1 MEYKESL
8 IKNEY
13 KVNKMIG
20 YIALGAFVGFLV
32 MFLLNYMEVFKLNK
46 DEVSIVFGVLSVGV
60 LTIFL
65 LTVVLN
71 VQSPSV
77 KYVSIALT
85 NVLVMIGFAF
95 LSMHMVLV
103 LMLPILASCLYFNR
117 RMNLVTS
124 IETVM
129 AMFVGHVLSVP
140 LSIVY
145 DDPLIVSYKSAL
157 LYGFLPRLIEYL
169 ILTGVIMLLTHITS
183 NMMTDIF
190 QYVTFNHKLVEELKS
205 TQIEVVQSLA
215 QIAENKSEET
225 GEHLER
231 VSAYMYVLAKGFGLP
246 ENEAY
251 NVSVA
256 AMLHDIGKLGV
267 DEKILSKPGKLTPEE
282 FEEVKKHVIYGK
294 ELLQNSPSEIMQ
306 IARVIAEQ
314 HHEHWDGN
322 GYLGLKKE
330 QIHLYSRM
338 MAVVD
343 VFDALTSRRSY
354 KDSWSVDAALR
365 EIIRCSGEQFDPEVV
380 FVFKE
385 NFDKIYELYVSFQ
398 KRAAQTDETQ
408 NKIETAK
415 QAIEASKNDA

>member
-20 YIALGAFVGFLV
+20 YIALDAFVGFLV

-117 RMNLVTS
+117 QMNLVTS
-124 IETVM
+124 IETVV

-183 NMMTDIF
+183 NMMTDVF

-246 ENEAY
+246 EKEAY

-338 MAVVD
+338 MAVGGGV
-343 VFDALTSRRSY
+343 
-354 KDSWSVDAALR
+354 
-365 EIIRCSGEQFDPEVV
+365 
-380 FVFKE
+380 
-385 NFDKIYELYVSFQ
+385 
-398 KRAAQTDETQ
+398 
-408 NKIETAK
+408 
-415 QAIEASKNDA
+415 